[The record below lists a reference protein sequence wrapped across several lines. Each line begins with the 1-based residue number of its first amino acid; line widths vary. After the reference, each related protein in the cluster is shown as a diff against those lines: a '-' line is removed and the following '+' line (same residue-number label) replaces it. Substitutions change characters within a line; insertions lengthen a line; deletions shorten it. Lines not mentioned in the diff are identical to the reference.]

1 MFQFSIFKNKELQ
14 SDSVPSTSRSTN
26 PEVIYNGLGG
36 SSKDDVFPSSSVK
49 RPKPFKHSKSKLK
62 KLSADA
68 GKSNKKVSEFLVD
81 LS

>member
-1 MFQFSIFKNKELQ
+1 M
-14 SDSVPSTSRSTN
+14 PSTSRSTN

-36 SSKDDVFPSSSVK
+36 SSKDDVFPTSSVK
-49 RPKPFKHSKSKLK
+49 RPKTTKHSKYKFK

-68 GKSNKKVSEFLVD
+68 GKSSKKVSDFLVD